1 MSKNV
6 KEINT
11 QEFNALLAGDM
22 PVVCDFFAT
31 WCGPCRMLAPALDEV
46 AAELKDKAVFVKVD
60 IDRNRA
66 LAEKY
71 EIYSVPCVKMFKGGK
86 EIAENL
92 GYVPKPMLQ
101 AFVTE
106 NL

>member
-6 KEINT
+6 KEIDT
-11 QEFNALLAGDM
+11 EEFNALLAGDM
-22 PVVCDFFAT
+22 PVVCYFFAT
-31 WCGPCRMLAPALDEV
+31 WCGPCRMLAPVLDEI
-46 AAELKDKAVFVKVD
+46 AAEMQGKAVFVKTD
-60 IDRNRA
+60 IDRNPA

-71 EIYSVPCVKMFKGGK
+71 EIYSVPCVKVFKGGK

-92 GYVPKPMLQ
+92 GYAPKPMFR
-101 AFVTE
+101 AFLNE